1 MEGYKPIETKQN
13 GIVTE
18 FVGMRKLQDI
28 DTGEVI
34 ELQYLNKKVKHS
46 LKGGWRRVYLE
57 QFMELLTDLV
67 SGRKIEIVNFI
78 IDNLNSDNQFVMTQI
93 EVIKRLGVS
102 SVTITATYKY
112 LTEMNFWKKTGLCFT
127 VNPKF
132 ICAFGSDNKNAK
144 ILINYEAEK

>member
-102 SVTITATYKY
+102 SETIT
-112 LTEMNFWKKTGLCFT
+112 E
-127 VNPKF
+127 
-132 ICAFGSDNKNAK
+132 I
-144 ILINYEAEK
+144 

>member
-18 FVGMRKLQDI
+18 FVVMRKLQDI

-67 SGRKIEIVNFI
+67 SGRKIEIVN
-78 IDNLNSDNQFVMTQI
+78 L
-93 EVIKRLGVS
+93 
-102 SVTITATYKY
+102 
-112 LTEMNFWKKTGLCFT
+112 
-127 VNPKF
+127 
-132 ICAFGSDNKNAK
+132 
-144 ILINYEAEK
+144 

>member
-102 SVTITATYKY
+102 SATITATYKY

-127 VNPKF
+127 VNSKF